1 MIDARW
7 LMLGSIVMDTQSKE
21 LYEVIGVNSSWIETR
36 LLALVKS
43 RCSLATHDPND
54 LSPVPLTRE
63 VLEACEGY
71 TETSWG
77 CLIGDVGEDVDCTVS
92 LCLDEYSGDRYE
104 LHSGAWML
112 SLHELQTLYS
122 ALYARELYVDRDK
135 LRQVINNQSQIIQ

>member
-1 MIDARW
+1 MIDVRW
-7 LMLGSIVMDTQSKE
+7 LMLGSIVMDTRSNE
-21 LYEVIGVNSSWIETR
+21 LYEVIGINRSWIETR
-36 LLALVKS
+36 LLAPVKS

-71 TETSWG
+71 TDTSWG
-77 CLIGDVGEDVDCTVS
+77 CEVGDASEDVDCTVS
-92 LCLDEYSGDRYE
+92 LCLDEDSGDRYE
-104 LHSGAWML
+104 LLSGAWIL

-135 LRQVINNQSQIIQ
+135 LRQAINNQSQIIQ